1 MTLIKLTPQE
11 LRDSAVKYINGSQSV
26 HDVLSIL
33 RTEQEI
39 IASNWS
45 GTAFDSF
52 EIQFNEL
59 APNIEQFAQLLEDIN
74 QQLNS
79 VANIIETTDADIV
92 AQIPGLS

>member
-11 LRDSAVKYINGSQSV
+11 LRDSAVKYTNGSET
-26 HDVLSIL
+26 VLGVLQTL
-33 RTEQEI
+33 RTEQGI
-39 IASNWS
+39 IADNWS

-52 EIQFNEL
+52 ESQFNEL
-59 APNIEQFAQLLEDIN
+59 SPKIEQFAQLLEDIN

-79 VANIIETTDADIV
+79 VANIIEETDSNIA

>member
-11 LRDSAVKYINGSQSV
+11 LRDSAVKYTNGSLQV
-26 HDVLSIL
+26 TEVLETLS
-33 RTEQEI
+33 REQEV

-52 EIQFNEL
+52 EVQFNEL
-59 APNIEQFAQLLEDIN
+59 SPKIQQFAQLLEDIN

-79 VANIIETTDADIV
+79 VANIIETTDADIA